1 MPPANKKWQKDV
13 GEVMQGVVEGLE
25 MQPQGGCDVFG
36 NCAHDHFPFAMIR
49 SRDLSGVGKIGE
61 GSAADA
67 IPPLPVS
74 PLMMA

>member
-13 GEVMQGVVEGLE
+13 GEVMQRVVEGLE
-25 MQPQGGCDVFG
+25 MQRQARRDLFG
-36 NCAHDHFPFAMIR
+36 NCAHDHLPFAMIR
-49 SRDLSGVGKIGE
+49 SQDLSGVGMIGE

-74 PLMMA
+74 P